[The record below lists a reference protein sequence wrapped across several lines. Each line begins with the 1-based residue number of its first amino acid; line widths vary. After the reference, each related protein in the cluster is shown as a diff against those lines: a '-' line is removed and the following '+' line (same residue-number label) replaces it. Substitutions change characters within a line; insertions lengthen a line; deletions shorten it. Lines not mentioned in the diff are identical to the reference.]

1 MVLRTKALFLPAY
14 AFGINPV
21 SLAAAISVG
30 LLAVTFSTGSI
41 ELGYT
46 MLETIVS
53 PRLSSLAATFLGG
66 TIVPE
71 RSATICPLRFNCER
85 GDSATAL
92 INAVSLP

>member
-1 MVLRTKALFLPAY
+1 MVLRTKALLLPAY
-14 AFGINPV
+14 ACGMNPV

-30 LLAVTFSTGSI
+30 PLAVTLSTGSI

-92 INAVSLP
+92 INAASLT